1 MGRTACTEPQCL
13 YSTAIPLL
21 PLWAVRPVQSL
32 SACKTMHLT
41 LPCKFAIYYIWIHT
55 ETRVANIMSVFA
67 CNFALRM
74 RQKVKKTAYN
84 YVYLVIS
91 FGNIL
96 LLRHAF
102 VHVRPLLCL
111 SRSNWATLTQAGN
124 RAGLYFWV
132 PFWSCI
138 YFVSSRRLR
147 LPSCVGYG
155 KDSWHYTTRSSSGLG
170 DWSVPGS
177 VLLSAQH

>member
-1 MGRTACTEPQCL
+1 M
-13 YSTAIPLL
+13 
-21 PLWAVRPVQSL
+21 
-32 SACKTMHLT
+32 
-41 LPCKFAIYYIWIHT
+41 
-55 ETRVANIMSVFA
+55 ANIMSVFA

-111 SRSNWATLTQAGN
+111 SRSN
-124 RAGLYFWV
+124 
-132 PFWSCI
+132 
-138 YFVSSRRLR
+138 
-147 LPSCVGYG
+147 
-155 KDSWHYTTRSSSGLG
+155 
-170 DWSVPGS
+170 
-177 VLLSAQH
+177 